1 MRVTTG
7 YERLLCKICNERS
20 ALDFAF
26 LRVLW
31 REEESYCLCELDDR
45 PPTTILSNASRKTDR
60 QNETLERR
68 KTNRQTE
75 TFERKPVAIPS
86 ETDR

>member
-1 MRVTTG
+1 M
-7 YERLLCKICNERS
+7 
-20 ALDFAF
+20 
-26 LRVLW
+26 W
-31 REEESYCLCELDDR
+31 QEEGSCCLCELDDH
-45 PPTTILSNASRKTDR
+45 PPTMILSNASRKTDR

-86 ETDR
+86 ETDRQTETLDAETRFPAMEGKTDTLD